1 MKKQEALFLAMAAG
15 AIAFAFALVAPMLAG
30 EPIAWY
36 LPLEHRWTF
45 EQKPAGFAID
55 FYGRLLQ
62 ALVAWAAVVLVTLPL
77 AKRGTKPLS
86 ARAAGLLTAWTITA
100 VLLVMLHY
108 AWTLHFR
115 RPIPEPLPAGYHA
128 R

>member
-1 MKKQEALFLAMAAG
+1 MKKQEALFLALSAG
-15 AIAFAFALVAPMLAG
+15 AIAFAFAFVAPMLAG

-45 EQKPAGFAID
+45 EEKPAGLAID

-62 ALVAWAAVVLVTLPL
+62 ALVAWAAIVLVTLPI
-77 AKRGTKPLS
+77 AKRAKKPLS
-86 ARAAGLLTAWTITA
+86 NRTAGLVTAWTITA
-100 VLLVMLHY
+100 LLLVMLHY

-115 RPIPEPLPAGYHA
+115 RPIPEPLPAGYRA

>member
-1 MKKQEALFLAMAAG
+1 MKKQEALFVAMCAG
-15 AIAFAFALVAPMLAG
+15 AIAFAFAFVAPMLAG

-45 EQKPAGFAID
+45 EARPAGFAID

-62 ALVAWAAVVLVTLPL
+62 ALVAWAAIVLVTLPI
-77 AKRGTKPLS
+77 ARRGKKPLS
-86 ARAAGLLTAWTITA
+86 ARAAGLVTAWTITA

-115 RPIPEPLPAGYHA
+115 RPIPEPLPAGYRA